1 MQSCKIKSVKC
12 MQSKKKIK
20 KYACLVNQAAVHKSQ
35 TNLKTFSFQRL
46 VLIAL
51 AEAHIQDTQEAREC
65 QAEASQTQPSA
76 CGIHLFIYI
85 YTHIPL
91 PAWSTPPCSPACA

>member
-51 AEAHIQDTQEAREC
+51 AHRLVWCDMYLMTWPMVSRALRTTTHVLDLLK
-65 QAEASQTQPSA
+65 
-76 CGIHLFIYI
+76 HLQIYRWQCF
-85 YTHIPL
+85 PL
-91 PAWSTPPCSPACA
+91 HT